1 MSQYNILE
9 EKNEYDDNLLDIFG
23 NSFKF
28 EHQKGISEWLKNS
41 ADAYKRDKVSE
52 KDQAIILSFNDFDK
66 KTINFSCIDFVGM
79 TENDINK
86 FKRWGD
92 PNAATR
98 GKKGSS
104 FYGGHGNGGKFYMRQ
119 MFERSYFVTYRDGI
133 LNIYG
138 FNERKKYGYLKDYQN
153 IKVSPREALKIAH
166 IDYGIIPGEIFKSI
180 LSGEK
185 GFTVL
190 NGFQPKEVKGEI
202 KIDKLLQKINNHPQA
217 RSVLERSKISVFY
230 NNQLIEER
238 LVSQKIKPLEQFS
251 EDRKVLIP
259 QKIRTGDKLIVTHND
274 DFPQGYL
281 TLKTS
286 ETAFSS
292 YTALEELNRIDF
304 ISNKIGVIASYKLS
318 ELGVKTFPQ
327 ASFIYGEC
335 FLPILENPN
344 EDMVSNDRTKL
355 NESILTTTVLNWVS
369 EQIDLLAQEI
379 LKKEQKDRKKVKAEM
394 SSKLNEYLNK
404 WKDDSNIMKKVFS
417 EVFSSSDKGRISSVK
432 KPRKKENLEFINGLS
447 FSYSY
452 ANLPINEEYNL
463 TLKANVNDIPIGVAI
478 SISSDNNHV
487 DIIEKEIIIKNDY
500 VKKTENGDSIAVINV
515 KVIGNKLE
523 ERGVITAIAGKF
535 KTEIG
540 FSVVENHEAE
550 NKSSK
555 SDVKILLSGMD
566 NDPLGIASEGK
577 LFLNS
582 REPLIYQ
589 RPRDF
594 DEGIYWINTQSYLPE
609 SILDKLGEGSLV
621 WRNYLIQRY
630 VEVFLKEAIYKLQKN
645 NPDSFDAEKVD
656 NEIFGK
662 YSTNLY
668 EKITKD
674 LDRFLLEEYY
684 DPSSNLKK

>member
-1 MSQYNILE
+1 MTQYKILE
-9 EKNEYDDNLLDIFG
+9 EKNEYDDNILDIFG

-28 EHQKGISEWLKNS
+28 EHPKGISEWLKNS
-41 ADAYKRDKVSE
+41 ADAYKRDRMSG
-52 KDQAIILSFNDFDK
+52 KDQPIILNFSDADK
-66 KTINFSCIDFVGM
+66 KSIKFTCIDFVGM
-79 TENDINK
+79 MEEDINK

-92 PNAATR
+92 PIAATR
-98 GKKGSS
+98 GKKNLTT
-104 FYGGHGNGGKFYMRQ
+104 YGGHGNGGKFYMRQ
-119 MFERSYFVTYRDGI
+119 MFEKSFFITYRNNL

-138 FNERKKYGYLKDYQN
+138 FNDKKRYGYLENFRN
-153 IKVSPREALKIAH
+153 IELSPVEALKIAD
-166 IDYGIIPGEIFKSI
+166 IDYGIVPPNILKLI
-180 LSGEK
+180 LSGDR
-185 GFTVL
+185 GFTVF
-190 NGFQPKEVKGEI
+190 NGFGPKEIRGDI
-202 KIDKLLQKINNHPQA
+202 KMDKLLQKIRNHPQA
-217 RSVLERSKISVFY
+217 RSVLDRNKISIFY

-238 LVSQKIKPLEQFS
+238 LNPEVIKPLIEF
-251 EDRKVLIP
+251 ENDRKIVIP
-259 QKIRTGDKLIVTHND
+259 QKIKLGDKSITTSNS

-281 TLKTS
+281 LLKTS

-335 FLPILENPN
+335 FCPILENPD
-344 EDMVSNDRTKL
+344 EDMVSNDRSKL
-355 NESILTTTVLNWVS
+355 NESNLTNAMLNWVS

-379 LKKEQKDRKKVKAEM
+379 LRKEQKDRKKVKAEI

-404 WKDDSNIMKKVFS
+404 WKNDSNIMKKVFS
-417 EVFSSSDKGRISSVK
+417 EVFGEIGKGGISSIK
-432 KPRKKENLEFINGLS
+432 KPTRKENLEFINGLS

-452 ANLPINEEYNL
+452 VNLPINEESNL
-463 TLKANVNDIPIGVAI
+463 TLKANISDIPVGVMI
-478 SISSDNNHV
+478 NISSDNNHI
-487 DIIEKEIIIKNDY
+487 DILEKEVIIKNDY
-500 VKKTENGDSIAVINV
+500 VKKTDKGDPIAVINV

-523 ERGVITAIAGKF
+523 ERGIVVATAGQY

-540 FSVVENHEAE
+540 FSIIENQETE
-550 NKSSK
+550 NKASK
-555 SDVKILLSGMD
+555 SNVKILLSGID
-566 NDPLGIASEGK
+566 EDPLGIASEGK
-577 LFLNS
+577 LFLNP

-594 DEGIYWINTQSYLPE
+594 DEGIYWINTQSYLAD

-645 NPDSFDAEKVD
+645 NPDSFNAEKVD

-662 YSTNLY
+662 YSTSLY

-684 DPSSNLKK
+684 DPSSNLNK